1 MNGTNHMGS
10 APDPTGPTP
19 PAPGNPAGSA
29 HGSGPGGSPAGGPAV
44 PAHVLGP
51 TPAGA
56 SGPGGSPESG
66 HAAGSA
72 GATPANAHG
81 PAGPAGG
88 GPAAPLHG
96 PAGSVQG
103 SGPGGSPVGGG
114 HAAPPHGP
122 APAGASVPGASPGGA
137 HAPAPGASP
146 AGGGH
151 AAPLHGPAVP
161 VPAGASVP
169 GGSPVGGHGPA
180 GSTGLGGSPAGGHA
194 ESGAGAAPANVHGPA
209 GPGGGGHVAP
219 PHGPAGSAHGSGP
232 GGSSVGSGPAPAGAS
247 RTLGRGIATGLWG
260 RVEQQDFRSRVRGT
274 LLGSALGDALGAPAA
289 GLTLGA
295 LREAHGPDGL
305 TAPAPALGRRGR
317 VTAATQLT
325 LFTVDGLIRAHVRRD
340 TGAWHPPTDLHHAYL
355 RWAATQH
362 DWGPDERRKD
372 NGWLAQE
379 EWLYARRAPHRA
391 CLTGFADD
399 VIGTL
404 DQPKNP
410 TARDAAAATRSAPFG
425 LLVGW
430 EPSLVLQ
437 LSVECAAQSHGHPTA
452 GLSAGA
458 VAVIVHGL
466 IRGDSLDA
474 AVQRALGLLG
484 ARPGHQPVTDALQR
498 ALAAV
503 THGVPG
509 PEAVEALSSDGGDE
523 PDGPEDAAAT
533 LAVAVY
539 CALVAEDVPQG
550 LRLAVNHG
558 GDSIAA
564 GALCGALLGALHGET
579 ALPAAWLAE
588 LEGRAALLEI
598 SDDFALELTQGPT
611 LHNPTASSPGW
622 LARYPRG

>member
-1 MNGTNHMGS
+1 MDAGTDAEMDAVNGTNGTGS
-10 APDPTGPTP
+10 AAGPGPLPSGPVPGADAPAISLHAPAPTAPAGATGPAGAHLPGGPGRAATGPTVP
-19 PAPGNPAGSA
+19 GAPA
-29 HGSGPGGSPAGGPAV
+29 
-44 PAHVLGP
+44 
-51 TPAGA
+51 
-56 SGPGGSPESG
+56 
-66 HAAGSA
+66 
-72 GATPANAHG
+72 
-81 PAGPAGG
+81 PAGPARGQ
-88 GPAAPLHG
+88 G
-96 PAGSVQG
+96 PAGAT
-103 SGPGGSPVGGG
+103 GPAGAHGLLRGG
-114 HAAPPHGP
+114 AGP
-122 APAGASVPGASPGGA
+122 APAGA
-137 HAPAPGASP
+137 
-146 AGGGH
+146 
-151 AAPLHGPAVP
+151 
-161 VPAGASVP
+161 
-169 GGSPVGGHGPA
+169 
-180 GSTGLGGSPAGGHA
+180 
-194 ESGAGAAPANVHGPA
+194 N
-209 GPGGGGHVAP
+209 
-219 PHGPAGSAHGSGP
+219 
-232 GGSSVGSGPAPAGAS
+232 

-289 GLTLGA
+289 GLSLAA

-305 TAPAPALGRRGR
+305 TGPAPALGRRGR

-340 TGAWHPPTDLHHAYL
+340 TGAWHPPTDIHHAYL

-372 NGWLAQE
+372 NGWLGRE
-379 EWLYARRAPHRA
+379 EWLYARRVPHRA

-399 VIGTL
+399 VLGTL

-410 TARDAAAATRSAPFG
+410 AARDAAAASRSAPFG

-430 EPSLVLQ
+430 EPALVLQ

-452 GLSAGA
+452 TLSAGA

-466 IRGDSLDA
+466 IRGESLDS
-474 AVQRALGLLG
+474 AVQRTLGLLG

-498 ALAAV
+498 ATAAV
-503 THGVPG
+503 THGSPG
-509 PEAVEALSSDGGDE
+509 PEAVEALSPGG
-523 PDGPEDAAAT
+523 DGPEDAAGA

-588 LEGRAALLEI
+588 LEGRAALLELA
-598 SDDFALELTQGPT
+598 DDFALEMTQGPS
-611 LHNPTASSPGW
+611 LHSPTASAPGW
-622 LARYPRG
+622 LVRYPRG